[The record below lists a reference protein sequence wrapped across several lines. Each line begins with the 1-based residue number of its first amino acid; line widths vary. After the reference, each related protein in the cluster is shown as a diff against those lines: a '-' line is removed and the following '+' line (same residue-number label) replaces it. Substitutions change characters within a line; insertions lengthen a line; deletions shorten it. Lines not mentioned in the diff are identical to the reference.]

1 MQHSYVDF
9 LATIK
14 ITQSSFYFRT
24 VTVSEVETE
33 ILAIPDKNTYGL
45 YSGVRR
51 LLLIYVSLP
60 LATLL
65 NVSVS
70 QGVYPA
76 KLKLSKIV
84 PVFKSG
90 DELDANNCR
99 PISLLSNFNRIFE
112 KLMYSRVISFSG
124 ENGLLYQARYGFRK
138 SHSSQRTFLDIINAS
153 NSSQ

>member
-14 ITQSSFYFRT
+14 ITQSSFYFRP
-24 VTVSEVETE
+24 VTASEVETE
-33 ILAIPDKNTYGL
+33 IRSFSNKKACGL
-45 YSGVRR
+45 YSCPT
-51 LLLIYVSLP
+51 LLLKYASDIVSLP
-60 LATLL
+60 IATLL

-76 KLKLSKIV
+76 KLKLLKIV

-112 KLMYSRVISFSG
+112 KLMYFRVISFSE
-124 ENGLLYQARYGFRK
+124 ENGLLYQAEYGFRK
-138 SHSSQRTFLDIINAS
+138 SHSS
-153 NSSQ
+153 